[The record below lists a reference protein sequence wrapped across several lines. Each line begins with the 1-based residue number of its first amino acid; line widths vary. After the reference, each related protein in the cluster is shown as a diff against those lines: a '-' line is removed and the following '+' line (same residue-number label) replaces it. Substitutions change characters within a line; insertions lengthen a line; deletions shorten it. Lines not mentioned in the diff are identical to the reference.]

1 MKVPKIGY
9 KLNSIKALIYDTQ
22 KSIRSTYYYDLFIV
36 SIVKRRFSITVITLE
51 QNKES
56 SLYKNKR
63 TTIDYTITKTYTII
77 ELSLYQRILLFI
89 PKSN

>member
-9 KLNSIKALIYDTQ
+9 KLSIKALIYDTQ